1 MVFWLGS
8 QILNARLILAANTS
22 SSPIVRI
29 KEKPMQNR
37 LLFLPALFLVFA
49 LTNTA
54 QADVRDVRFSAQQE
68 TAQVLFQFDGQ
79 PSAVKV
85 FITQNG
91 LDVDILGIEVS
102 AAKFAPGNANLI
114 QNIQQIVAPGGARL
128 RLRLSELPL
137 GAKAEI
143 YRNSV
148 LVTATFSHVITR
160 AHDALAFTKPDQGS
174 VKNPTTA
181 HVVAAKTP
189 AKVHTN
195 PPVKP
200 EAQPI
205 PAEAKHQGEQAAQL
219 EEPMEPVSDVQQ
231 PGHDGQALPERIELP
246 NKPAGHGMIREASLR
261 AAGKL
266 NKEQCTLSEQA
277 VRDDPWALDNLAR
290 FGACLSIEGKTTEAQ
305 EVFERLLTFDPETFA
320 AYVGLGAI
328 AQDAGQKEKAREYYE
343 EALALGGTDSQ
354 AAQARDL
361 MRSLEDG

>member
-1 MVFWLGS
+1 
-8 QILNARLILAANTS
+8 
-22 SSPIVRI
+22 
-29 KEKPMQNR
+29 MQNR
-37 LLFLPALFLVFA
+37 LLFLPALFLALA

-54 QADVRDVRFSAQQE
+54 QAEVRDVRFSAQQE
-68 TAQVLFQFDGQ
+68 TAQVLFQFDAQ

-91 LDVDILGIEVS
+91 LDVDVLGVEVT

-128 RLRLSELPL
+128 RLKLSELPL

-143 YRNSV
+143 YRNSI
-148 LVTATFSHVITR
+148 LVTATFSHVIHR
-160 AHDALAFTKPDQGS
+160 ANDALAFTKPDQGS
-174 VKNPTTA
+174 VTKPAAA
-181 HVVAAKTP
+181 HVIAAKTP
-189 AKVHTN
+189 AKVHTESSA
-195 PPVKP
+195 KP
-200 EAQPI
+200 EAHTV
-205 PAEAKHQGEQAAQL
+205 AASAKTEHTTQAD
-219 EEPMEPVSDVQQ
+219 EPMEPVSDVQQ
-231 PGHDGQALPERIELP
+231 PGHDGQAPPKRIELP
-246 NKPAGHGMIREASLR
+246 NKPVGHGMIREASLR

-266 NKEQCTLSEQA
+266 NKEQCVASEQA

-320 AYVGLGAI
+320 AYVGLGAM
-328 AQDAGQKEKAREYYE
+328 AQDAGHTEKAREYYE
-343 EALALGGTDSQ
+343 EALALGGTDEQ